1 MKKFTYETP
10 EFYIALTESDIK
22 ANDPNNS
29 NADFGDSGILGP
41 EVEETEE

>member
-29 NADFGDSGILGP
+29 DADFGDSGVLGP
-41 EVEETEE
+41 EAPEEGE